1 MVISPL
7 MWPAKWLQCINAEW
21 MAALSLHFFFSSL
34 FYVKLPFSTFGL
46 RCAPFNSDSQL
57 FEVRW
62 VSSVP
67 SPTVAAQPLYML
79 GEYFPKTSHQY
90 SPRFAF
96 LKIPSPPL
104 SVVLDSR
111 HPTIHTYTHTHTHI
125 YIYIYIHFLHASSCI
140 LQLDCWVIII
150 IIIIIFIIILIK
162 DF

>member
-1 MVISPL
+1 MDGCFV
-7 MWPAKWLQCINAEW
+7 
-21 MAALSLHFFFSSL
+21 LHFFFSSL

-46 RCAPFNSDSQL
+46 RCAPFNSDSRL

-79 GEYFPKTSHQY
+79 GEYFPKTSYQY

-96 LKIPSPPL
+96 SKIPSPPL

-111 HPTIHTYTHTHTHI
+111 HPTIHTYIHI
-125 YIYIYIHFLHASSCI
+125 YIYIYINLRPSFSTC
-140 LQLDCWVIII
+140 
-150 IIIIIFIIILIK
+150 IILHLASWLLGYYYYYHHHHFDK
-162 DF
+162 RFLGFTCCLN

>member
-1 MVISPL
+1 
-7 MWPAKWLQCINAEW
+7 
-21 MAALSLHFFFSSL
+21 MAALSFIFFFSFL

-46 RCAPFNSDSQL
+46 RCAPFNSDSRL

-79 GEYFPKTSHQY
+79 GEYFPKTSYQY

-96 LKIPSPPL
+96 SKIPSPPL

-111 HPTIHTYTHTHTHI
+111 HPTIHTYIHTYI
-125 YIYIYIHFLHASSCI
+125 YIYIYIYINLRPSFSTC
-140 LQLDCWVIII
+140 
-150 IIIIIFIIILIK
+150 IILHLATWLLGYYYYYHHHHFDK
-162 DF
+162 RFLGFTCCLN

>member
-1 MVISPL
+1 MDGCFV
-7 MWPAKWLQCINAEW
+7 
-21 MAALSLHFFFSSL
+21 LHFFFSFL

-46 RCAPFNSDSQL
+46 RCAPFNSDSRL

-79 GEYFPKTSHQY
+79 GEYFPKTSYQY

-96 LKIPSPPL
+96 SKIPSPPL

-111 HPTIHTYTHTHTHI
+111 HPTIHTYIHTYIHI
-125 YIYIYIHFLHASSCI
+125 YKPSP
-140 LQLDCWVIII
+140 
-150 IIIIIFIIILIK
+150 IIFYMHHLASCNLIVGLLLLLSSSS
-162 DF
+162 FW